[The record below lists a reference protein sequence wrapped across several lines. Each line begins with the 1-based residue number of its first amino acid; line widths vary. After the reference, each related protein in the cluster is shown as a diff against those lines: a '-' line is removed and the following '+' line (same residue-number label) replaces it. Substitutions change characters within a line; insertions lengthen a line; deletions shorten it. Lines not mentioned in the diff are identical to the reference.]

1 MKNYSENYYED
12 NVIDKNEE
20 AFQTYIESLELTP
33 EDFNKKILDI
43 GAGNGEFAK
52 WAKDHNVSSDIYSL
66 DLQGKSEEQ
75 ENFVNANAEEI
86 PFKDNSFDLTISNC
100 AIPNVVD
107 VENIEKTL
115 LEAIRVT
122 KPGGEIRLSRVLE
135 GELYEPQIARKRET
149 DLVFKKLEDRKIE
162 IEKIR
167 QPHGDIYEY
176 NKNIKTDKILAKA
189 YLIKIKKPNN
199 N

>member
-1 MKNYSENYYED
+1 MKNSFENYYED
-12 NVIDKNEE
+12 TGIDKNEE
-20 AFQTYIESLELTP
+20 TFQNYIKNLELTS

-52 WAKDHNVSSDIYSL
+52 WAKDHNISSEIYSL
-66 DLQGKSEEQ
+66 DLREKPEKT
-75 ENFVNANAEEI
+75 ENFVNASAEEL

-107 VENIEKTL
+107 VEKIEETL
-115 LEAIRVT
+115 LESIRVT

-135 GELYEPQIARKRET
+135 GELYEPQRERKQET
-149 DLVFKKLEDRKIE
+149 DLVFKKLEDKKLE

-176 NKNIKTDKILAKA
+176 EKNKKTDKILAKA

-199 N
+199 